1 MLKITFK
8 LIIFI
13 IISAFVLFYSS
24 QSYYGLP
31 YFLNND
37 EESFLK
43 STLFFFNLFSGN
55 YKYLSDPFFSPLL
68 NFFLV
73 SFMSLIYG
81 IIKLDI
87 FNLFKYIYY
96 DPALLILFGRISSL
110 LICAMSL
117 FLTFLILKKLK
128 ISKIIILNIIVSLSF
143 SFFYLDIAIV
153 NGKNSYYLLFFLI
166 QYYLFT
172 KFYIKI
178 EKFNKSSY
186 LLIGFT
192 AGCAWGVNYFC
203 ALVSIYSIIILHY
216 KKFKITNL
224 HFLLFFI
231 FVFFIIGFLPSFY
244 FTKKPLL
251 DFIISVQGS
260 GVFDLNINERL
271 YKIYESFLR
280 SIKILFFT
288 EKFTFFFLIV
298 SVPFYLKNKFLN
310 QRSFFLFSFVLLFEP
325 IILIIVASEEVFPQ
339 LKYFSASIVV
349 AYILSSIVF
358 NNFCNKFNKNYILI
372 LITVLNLNIIYFKCQ
387 QLKIS
392 LNIISA
398 NHNFYYVV
406 NEKIDKTLYKET
418 IFFEPHIFLRKNLEN
433 LKLYEKLHSN
443 NLISIKWYQKDDP
456 TVLKRKIDNFDEKFF
471 ESSSNNINQIIFIEK
486 IFEINNLNNF
496 FMFLKYKENFN
507 YILIPIYNDSSDRP
521 DLPLLNYV
529 KHNFDLLETYYG
541 NDLISARDIVEKIY
555 MGEMINLQNLKV
567 KRIGPQYGLFKINL

>member
-1 MLKITFK
+1 MLKLTFK

-13 IISAFVLFYSS
+13 IISAFVLFYSR

-37 EESFLK
+37 EGSFLK
-43 STLFFFNLFSGN
+43 STLFFFNLFSDS
-55 YKYLSDPFFSPLL
+55 YKYLSDPFFAPLV

-117 FLTFLILKKLK
+117 ILTFLILKKLK
-128 ISKIIILNIIVSLSF
+128 ISKIIILNIILSLSF
-143 SFFYLDIAIV
+143 SFFFLDIAIV

-186 LLIGFT
+186 LLIGFA

-216 KKFKITNL
+216 KKFKITNS
-224 HFLLFFI
+224 HFLLFFFLI
-231 FVFFIIGFLPSFY
+231 FLIIGFLPSFY

-251 DFIISVQGS
+251 DFIIGIQSSEVL
-260 GVFDLNINERL
+260 DLNTNERL
-271 YKIYESFLR
+271 NKIYESFLR

-288 EKFTFFFLIV
+288 EKFTFLFLML

-325 IILIIVASEEVFPQ
+325 IILLIVASDQVFPQ
-339 LKYFSASIVV
+339 LKYFSASIVI

-358 NNFCNKFNKNYILI
+358 NNFFNKYNKNYILI
-372 LITVLNLNIIYFKCQ
+372 LITVLNLNIIYFKYQ
-387 QLKIS
+387 QLEIS
-392 LNIISA
+392 LNVISA
-398 NHNFYYVV
+398 DHNFYYVV
-406 NEKIDKTLYKET
+406 NEKMNKTLYKET

-433 LKLYEKLHSN
+433 LKLYQKLYSN
-443 NLISIKWYQKDDP
+443 NLVSNNWYQKDNP
-456 TVLKRKIDNFDEKFF
+456 TVLKEKIDKFDKKYFK
-471 ESSSNNINQIIFIEK
+471 SNSNNINQIIFLENIYEIE
-486 IFEINNLNNF
+486 NLNNF
-496 FMFLKYKENFN
+496 FKFLKYKEKFN
-507 YILIPIYNDSSDRP
+507 YILIPIYSDSSGRT

-541 NDLISARDIVEKIY
+541 NDLISARDVVEKIY
-555 MGEMINLQNLKV
+555 MGEIINFQNLKIN
-567 KRIGPQYGLFKINL
+567 RIGPQYGLFKIN

>member
-1 MLKITFK
+1 
-8 LIIFI
+8 
-13 IISAFVLFYSS
+13 
-24 QSYYGLP
+24 
-31 YFLNND
+31 
-37 EESFLK
+37 
-43 STLFFFNLFSGN
+43 
-55 YKYLSDPFFSPLL
+55 
-68 NFFLV
+68 
-73 SFMSLIYG
+73 
-81 IIKLDI
+81 
-87 FNLFKYIYY
+87 
-96 DPALLILFGRISSL
+96 
-110 LICAMSL
+110 
-117 FLTFLILKKLK
+117 
-128 ISKIIILNIIVSLSF
+128 
-143 SFFYLDIAIV
+143 
-153 NGKNSYYLLFFLI
+153 
-166 QYYLFT
+166 
-172 KFYIKI
+172 
-178 EKFNKSSY
+178 
-186 LLIGFT
+186 
-192 AGCAWGVNYFC
+192 
-203 ALVSIYSIIILHY
+203 
-216 KKFKITNL
+216 
-224 HFLLFFI
+224 
-231 FVFFIIGFLPSFY
+231 
-244 FTKKPLL
+244 
-251 DFIISVQGS
+251 
-260 GVFDLNINERL
+260 
-271 YKIYESFLR
+271 
-280 SIKILFFT
+280 
-288 EKFTFFFLIV
+288 
-298 SVPFYLKNKFLN
+298 
-310 QRSFFLFSFVLLFEP
+310 
-325 IILIIVASEEVFPQ
+325 VASEEVFPQ